1 MRTFFILE
9 RERKNERARA
19 PRVDRTSN
27 NLRKCRV
34 VSEVVLGGRGE
45 GASERLIMSYFPR
58 GWRVHYVA
66 DLLEK
71 YMTGKSSGGGSLIR
85 QFG

>member
-1 MRTFFILE
+1 MSSCFGKLLGMKG
-9 RERKNERARA
+9 RE
-19 PRVDRTSN
+19 
-27 NLRKCRV
+27 
-34 VSEVVLGGRGE
+34 GE
-45 GASERLIMSYFPR
+45 SLIMSYFPR

-85 QFG
+85 QLSVEEGGARG